1 MNIGEE
7 KITYRIRDWGVSR
20 QRYWGCPIPI
30 VFCNDCGEVPVPEE
44 QLPIS
49 LPKDVDFRKKGNP
62 LDNHPNWKKTKC
74 PKCNK
79 DAFRE
84 TDTFDTFLN
93 LVGILQDLQ
102 TLTLPYP
109 FQKKL

>member
-30 VFCNDCGEVPVPEE
+30 VFCNDCGEVPVPEQ

-49 LPKDVDFRKKGNP
+49 LPKDVDFRKRKS
-62 LDNHPNWKKTKC
+62 T
-74 PKCNK
+74 
-79 DAFRE
+79 R
-84 TDTFDTFLN
+84 
-93 LVGILQDLQ
+93 
-102 TLTLPYP
+102 
-109 FQKKL
+109 